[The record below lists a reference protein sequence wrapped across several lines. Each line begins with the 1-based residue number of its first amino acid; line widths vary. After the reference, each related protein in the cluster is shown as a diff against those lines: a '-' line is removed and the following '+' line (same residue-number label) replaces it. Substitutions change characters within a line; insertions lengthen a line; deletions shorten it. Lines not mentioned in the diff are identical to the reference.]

1 MLSPI
6 ASSKSNTTFEPALRQ
21 AMPITSLTCTSRQA
35 RTHRLHW
42 MQASRLTRI
51 AGWLGSCAQR
61 SAAGNRLAVTAV
73 LPAHRQKEL
82 VGSCEVACAGWSATS
97 SSMTILRAVVARE
110 VWLCTFMPT
119 AGMRLQD
126 GASTRSPSISTMQT
140 RQLPSGR

>member
-1 MLSPI
+1 
-6 ASSKSNTTFEPALRQ
+6 
-21 AMPITSLTCTSRQA
+21 MPITSLTCTSRQA

-42 MQASRLTRI
+42 MQASRFTRI

-61 SAAGNRLAVTAV
+61 CAAGKRLSVTPVRSAQ
-73 LPAHRQKEL
+73 LQNDD
-82 VGSCEVACAGWSATS
+82 VGSCDVSRAGWSATS
-97 SSMTILRAVVARE
+97 SSITIARAFIARSDW
-110 VWLCTFMPT
+110 VWTFMPT